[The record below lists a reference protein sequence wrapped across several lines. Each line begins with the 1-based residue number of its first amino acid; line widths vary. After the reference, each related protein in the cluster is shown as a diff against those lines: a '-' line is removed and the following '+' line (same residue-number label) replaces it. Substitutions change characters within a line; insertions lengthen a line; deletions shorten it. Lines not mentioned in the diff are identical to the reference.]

1 VALLIAQQSP
11 PFDAKRVRA
20 RLRHRRLRGRPLH
33 AAQHR
38 AQLCDVVLVSFLCVA
53 AAIAADRV
61 TTATQPACEV
71 PEKKSESWNEIDA
84 SRG

>member
-1 VALLIAQQSP
+1 VAILIVQQMP
-11 PFDAKRVRA
+11 PLNAN
-20 RLRHRRLRGRPLH
+20 RLRAHLRRRRLRGRPLH

-53 AAIAADRV
+53 AAIAAERV